1 MGRER
6 NPRFSHGAHALCR
19 RARTCSTSVRRCRR
33 REGGTVPGLARV
45 VDRGDVVIRIDPRS
59 AGVASRRPSPRRRSM
74 GGVEGAGGW
83 TGPRAHERFAS
94 HRTNRSRQRFSPGRV
109 RVSSRDPPRRDAVH
123 RWSLTCCRPIT
134 SRPARR
140 PHWAAVTTHTEKE
153 KKDHTHD
160 AAYR

>member
-74 GGVEGAGGW
+74 GGVEEGAGGW
-83 TGPRAHERFAS
+83 TGPRAHERFAPHQS
-94 HRTNRSRQRFSPGRV
+94 LAPTLQSRTCSGLLEPRPPDAMPYTDGPGRV
-109 RVSSRDPPRRDAVH
+109 AGQSLVAPPG
-123 RWSLTCCRPIT
+123 
-134 SRPARR
+134 ARTGQR
-140 PHWAAVTTHTEKE
+140 
-153 KKDHTHD
+153 
-160 AAYR
+160 

>member
-1 MGRER
+1 MLGGKIQRWVGWAASGIHASRTARMHFADAHVRVVRPCGGAGGER
-6 NPRFSHGAHALCR
+6 
-19 RARTCSTSVRRCRR
+19 
-33 REGGTVPGLARV
+33 GGTVPGLARV

-109 RVSSRDPPRRDAVH
+109 RVSSRDPPTR
-123 RWSLTCCRPIT
+123 CRTPMVPDVL
-134 SRPARR
+134 PAN
-140 PHWAAVTTHTEKE
+140 H
-153 KKDHTHD
+153 
-160 AAYR
+160 

>member
-1 MGRER
+1 MEWRVRAGGLD
-6 NPRFSHGAHALCR
+6 H
-19 RARTCSTSVRRCRR
+19 ARTNASLRTAPIARANASV
-33 REGGTVPGLARV
+33 P
-45 VDRGDVVIRIDPRS
+45 DVF
-59 AGVASRRPSPRRRSM
+59 GSRA
-74 GGVEGAGGW
+74 E
-83 TGPRAHERFAS
+83 T
-94 HRTNRSRQRFSPGRV
+94 
-109 RVSSRDPPRRDAVH
+109 PRRDAVH